1 MSNIQITGKK
11 ISEFSLADSIDGTEE
26 IPFVKNGANGK
37 MKASLLKGQK
47 GDTGKSAYQSA
58 QEGGFT
64 GTEQEFASALAKFAE
79 EDGQVL
85 NNLAFY
91 IDVNKASSLGSTRVD
106 VGGNMGMRQMWEDS
120 AVSVLMD
127 ANGNYCKLN
136 RDDNRYTAE
145 GDYLLNEDGT
155 IVSAYANCDFM
166 KIIPQTYGR
175 VQTVTVGATTIQ
187 RLWLSLVSLPG
198 GFIIPEQVVG
208 KFKASNVSGK
218 MRSLPGYVPD
228 NAKTINAFFNLAQ
241 ARSKNHGLANLDF
254 RNYLLWHMMSKYA
267 YRDSQNCKGSD
278 GTLVWGVGLDGTES
292 TSVSDKFTAQKGIKT
307 GSTLSLGDYD
317 GNMANVD
324 ANSQTVHSVNV
335 AGFEN
340 PWGQYWEMVQGLC
353 SLGTDV
359 YCWRSNFM
367 PTGKPTAETFANVE
381 KVILTRQTAVVS
393 PSGMNIIT
401 SDKGQGVY
409 MITKQ
414 MIAGISYGDL
424 SFNSEDGQLWRVG
437 GGSYD
442 GAACGL
448 AAAHS
453 NSAFSRSLA
462 AFSARLA
469 YYGDTTEVSAK
480 KLAELNA

>member
-1 MSNIQITGKK
+1 MSSIQITGKK

-37 MKASLLKGQK
+37 M
-47 GDTGKSAYQSA
+47 
-58 QEGGFT
+58 
-64 GTEQEFASALAKFAE
+64 FASALAKFAV

-85 NNLAFY
+85 NNRAFY
-91 IDVNKASSLGSTRVD
+91 IDVNKASSLGANRVD

-175 VQTVTVGATTIQ
+175 VQTVKVGATTIQ
-187 RLWLSLVSLPG
+187 RLWLSLVPLPG

-208 KFKASNVSGK
+208 KFKASVMNGK

-228 NAKTINAFFNLAQ
+228 NDKNINAFFNLAQ
-241 ARSKNHGLANLDF
+241 ARSKYHGLANLDF

-278 GTLVWGVGLDGTES
+278 GTLVWGVGLDGSES
-292 TSVSDKFTAQKGIKT
+292 TGDRFTAQEEIKT

-353 SLGTDV
+353 SVGTDV

-367 PTGKPTAETFANVE
+367 PTGTPTADTFANVE
-381 KVILTRQTAVVS
+381 KVILTRQTAGNS
-393 PSGMNIIT
+393 LSGMNIIT

-409 MITKQ
+409 MISKQ
-414 MIAGISYGDL
+414 QIAGISYGDYF
-424 SFNSEDGQLWRVG
+424 SYHNNGQLWVVG
-437 GGSYD
+437 GCSTN
-442 GAACGL
+442 GANCGL
-448 AAAHS
+448 AAATAYV
-453 NSAFSRSLA
+453 AFSTSLA
-462 AFSARLA
+462 ALSARLA

-480 KLAELNA
+480 KLAELNI